1 MESKD
6 ILEGA
11 RNLITFYP
19 GDLDRT
25 LENECLHLQAHLLS
39 NDEVMELSSL
49 NLYKYLT
56 EKGFLE
62 IYSNIGI
69 ALRILLCTP
78 ASNCSAERSFSA
90 LKRVKNYLRSN
101 IGENRLNLLSVMY
114 IESEI
119 MQSIDYDD
127 VIRSFA
133 QKKVRRRIL

>member
-1 MESKD
+1 M
-6 ILEGA
+6 
-11 RNLITFYP
+11 
-19 GDLDRT
+19 
-25 LENECLHLQAHLLS
+25 LS

-56 EKGFLE
+56 EKGFLD

-101 IGENRLNLLSVMY
+101 IEENRLNLLSVMY
-114 IESEI
+114 IESKI